1 MSLQNNE
8 DFLFEVR
15 CPLEQVSKKDGKL
28 YRCNRLCVEVHAGS
42 SGRARCRSCHRRFEF
57 EVDDQAKL
65 STGIRV
71 KKTEEIKT
79 EE

>member
-1 MSLQNNE
+1 MSLQNN
-8 DFLFEVR
+8 DGFLFEVR

-71 KKTEEIKT
+71 KKTEEIKVQ
-79 EE
+79 E

>member
-1 MSLQNNE
+1 MSLQNN
-8 DFLFEVR
+8 DGFLFEVR

-71 KKTEEIKT
+71 KKTEEMKT
-79 EE
+79 E

>member
-1 MSLQNNE
+1 MSLTNNDE
-8 DFLFEVR
+8 FLFEVR